1 MRMRAMMVVETGGWK
16 THGVL
21 YEMTEQTEQD
31 PIMYHILCR
40 LTSKRRRPRRMFP
53 HSRGRSWHG

>member
-1 MRMRAMMVVETGGWK
+1 
-16 THGVL
+16 
-21 YEMTEQTEQD
+21 
-31 PIMYHILCR
+31 LCR